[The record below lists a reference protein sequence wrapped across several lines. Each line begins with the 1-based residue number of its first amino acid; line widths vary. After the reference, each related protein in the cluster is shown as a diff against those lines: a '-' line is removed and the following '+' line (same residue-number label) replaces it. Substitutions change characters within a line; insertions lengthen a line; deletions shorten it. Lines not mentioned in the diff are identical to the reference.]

1 MNQHQIGIAKT
12 FAGLPFRTM
21 DARRVGPY
29 DETQVGDAAVADLD
43 EGNGLGNRAYRS
55 SSLTVTVTRP

>member
-21 DARRVGPY
+21 DARRVGPD
-29 DETQVGDAAVADLD
+29 DETQVGDAAGADTVVAPPAAQLV
-43 EGNGLGNRAYRS
+43 S
-55 SSLTVTVTRP
+55 VQSQ

>member
-21 DARRVGPY
+21 DARRVGPD
-29 DETQVGDAAVADLD
+29 DETQVGDAPLPTWMKAMDSEIAPT
-43 EGNGLGNRAYRS
+43 G
-55 SSLTVTVTRP
+55 RPA